1 MRKVATCLS
10 VDGNRRSPWWPVL
23 IPGFVFQGVQSAR
36 IGPNPADRE
45 LTPRLIRALALSVGF
60 LLLYILCLGPSF
72 TGWLLDPQHE
82 LGGDPR
88 RVGIVGIVLVF
99 VIPAVAGHIAASFL
113 TRQAYNQTTFWQTLF
128 HRADDPGAMSW
139 RRALFSK
146 ATTTQFRRLGT
157 TRPAT
162 LLRMGV
168 SSGSSTLG
176 NWIGGRVTGAAYF
189 TSYPEP
195 RDVFIDEAWRLDEDG
210 TFIDQI
216 SGPAGVWVPC
226 TDARLVQI
234 IPPPPPDPADDA

>member
-1 MRKVATCLS
+1 VLVSGWQQALTLVA
-10 VDGNRRSPWWPVL
+10 VL

-146 ATTTQFRRLGT
+146 ESNYNPVPTAWDYATSNI
-157 TRPAT
+157 
-162 LLRMGV
+162 V
-168 SSGSSTLG
+168 EDGSFIRILNAEG